1 MEKIIL
7 NNLPLIIVTII
18 VLYQYK
24 IFVTPKDLSETKEE
38 ILESVKNEYATRE
51 MIKDIKENIAKIE
64 KAIDDIRNYIM
75 NDKK

>member
-1 MEKIIL
+1 MIL

-24 IFVTPKDLSETKEE
+24 IFVTPKDLTETKEE

>member
-1 MEKIIL
+1 MIL

>member
-1 MEKIIL
+1 MEKMIL
-7 NNLPLIIVTII
+7 SNLPLIIVTII

-24 IFVTPKDLSETKEE
+24 IFVTPKDLTETKEE
-38 ILESVKNEYATRE
+38 ILETVKNEYATRE

-75 NDKK
+75 NINH

>member
-1 MEKIIL
+1 MEKMIL

>member
-1 MEKIIL
+1 MEKMIL

-24 IFVTPKDLSETKEE
+24 IFVTPKDLTETKEE

>member
-1 MEKIIL
+1 MEKMIL
-7 NNLPLIIVTII
+7 NNLIIVTII

-24 IFVTPKDLSETKEE
+24 IFVTPKDLTETKEE

>member
-7 NNLPLIIVTII
+7 NNLPLIIITIV

-24 IFVTPKDLSETKEE
+24 IFVTPKDLTETKEE

>member
-1 MEKIIL
+1 MEKLIL
-7 NNLPLIIVTII
+7 NNLPLIIITIV